1 MWKPN
6 GSNGETLCSH
16 LHIQNT
22 AVFSSGV
29 AAIRAQL
36 GARTPSQLAEVD
48 AIKPMFAVC
57 YLNTL
62 SQGGNHRRRYYT
74 FIINDLSDGFDT
86 AARHADQRC
95 SRRCD
100 YSCALWAAAIRR
112 CQLSSVTRVFFL
124 FFFPWQ
130 TGRLNTS
137 LARSQRW
144 SERERENRGNF
155 YRQCWSDGRPRSW
168 KSCNFLHQPI
178 MLVFLYY
185 LEQWRWRVKGER
197 FDVEDM
203 KNAFCCTV
211 PPDKWDWGKS
221 FVYWSTQSSA
231 RVLCKNLTFHCA
243 WSH

>member
-1 MWKPN
+1 MVSTSFPFPLPAATRHHFSLSFICSARCAELEETQGQIPGDIYSAPRHRRLSGATDKRASGRKSLPAMWKPN

-100 YSCALWAAAIRR
+100 YSCAL
-112 CQLSSVTRVFFL
+112 
-124 FFFPWQ
+124 
-130 TGRLNTS
+130 
-137 LARSQRW
+137 
-144 SERERENRGNF
+144 
-155 YRQCWSDGRPRSW
+155 
-168 KSCNFLHQPI
+168 
-178 MLVFLYY
+178 
-185 LEQWRWRVKGER
+185 
-197 FDVEDM
+197 
-203 KNAFCCTV
+203 
-211 PPDKWDWGKS
+211 
-221 FVYWSTQSSA
+221 
-231 RVLCKNLTFHCA
+231 
-243 WSH
+243 